1 MKTRN
6 GQEEAK
12 LKIQKTQDNNCT
24 KVMRFISNDMLKY
37 EIEPQSRTN
46 KKSGKKMQPF
56 NIKKKKESLEEWN
69 QT

>member
-1 MKTRN
+1 MVRKKPSVENSENSRQQLHK
-6 GQEEAK
+6 GYA
-12 LKIQKTQDNNCT
+12 L
-24 KVMRFISNDMLKY
+24 ISNDMLKY